1 MTLRLSTLA
10 VLLAAVAVAPA
21 AGAQS
26 GAPARP
32 VAAPAPDRAVLAP
45 AARQALGIQTDAGAA
60 LYARAY
66 ADALAFRL
74 DAAEAGFRQL
84 GAVEPGPAAAY
95 GLESAALWRAL
106 MTDDDGDYDRFY
118 ALNDSLGG
126 VAGRLGDAPGA
137 RLVAA
142 VGTLHRALALG
153 RQERYARAGNA
164 FRDACGAFRALD
176 GPDAQFGQGVC
187 EVAAGAVPR
196 KYRWLARLFGFRGT
210 VAGGLGRLDAASTA
224 GGALAVDA
232 AVGLA
237 VSDATLNER
246 RAGSVDRLV
255 ALAAAHPDSPVLAYL
270 AGYHLLLDRRA
281 AQAEAEL
288 RRAQAAARAPG
299 VAAVPFVEAHLGT
312 ALFRQRRWAEAAETL
327 ESFARTFRG
336 RSLVAP
342 ATLDA
347 GIAYEMTGDRARAE
361 RLYRRV
367 RAQRD
372 YDSDLSAEREAQRRL
387 AAPMTGAER
396 ALVAG
401 GAAYDAG
408 DYDDAVRLLQPVVT
422 DAALSDAVR
431 AEAAYRTGRARQAQE
446 QWADALRHFRLAADN
461 PGDPLAKWGP
471 WSVYHA
477 GEVHEATG
485 DLDRAEARYREAL
498 ANESEFDYH
507 KSLEQRTRA
516 ALERIGR

>member
-1 MTLRLSTLA
+1 MIRSGLLLA
-10 VLLAAVAVAPA
+10 LLAAAAVGLPA
-21 AGAQS
+21 SAQAGA
-26 GAPARP
+26 AARP
-32 VAAPAPDRAVLAP
+32 VAAPVPLG
-45 AARQALGIQTDAGAA
+45 ARQALGIETDAGAA

-74 DAAEAGFRQL
+74 DAARRGFRQL
-84 GAVEPGPAAAY
+84 GAVEPGPASVY
-95 GLESAALWRAL
+95 GLESTALWQAL
-106 MTDDDGDYDRFY
+106 MTDDDADFDRFY
-118 ALNDSLGG
+118 ALNDSLAA
-126 VAGRLGDAPGA
+126 VTDRLGDAPGA

-142 VGTLHRALALG
+142 VGTLHRALAFG
-153 RQERYARAGNA
+153 RQERYTRAGTS
-164 FRDACGAFRALD
+164 FRDACGAFRGLD

-246 RAGSVDRLV
+246 RAGSVDRLA
-255 ALAAAHPDSPVLAYL
+255 ALAASHPESPILAYL

-281 AQAEAEL
+281 AEAEAEL
-288 RRAQAAARAPG
+288 RRAQELARAPG
-299 VAAVPFVEAHLGT
+299 VTAVPFVEAHLGV
-312 ALFRQRRWAEAAETL
+312 ALFRQRRFAEAAPVL

-336 RSLVAP
+336 RSLVAQ

-367 RAQRD
+367 RAARD
-372 YDSDLSAEREAQRRL
+372 YDSDLSAEREAGRRL
-387 AAPMTGAER
+387 AAPMTEPER

-408 DYDDAVRLLQPVVT
+408 DYDPAVRLLQPVVT
-422 DAALSDAVR
+422 DSALPEAVR
-431 AEAAYRTGRARQAQE
+431 AEAAYRTGRARQAQRD
-446 QWADALRHFRLAADN
+446 WPDALRHFRLAADR

-477 GEVHEATG
+477 GEVYEATG
-485 DLDRAEARYREAL
+485 DTDQAEASYQKVLENEA
-498 ANESEFDYH
+498 EFDYH

>member
-1 MTLRLSTLA
+1 MTRFLA
-10 VLLAAVAVAPA
+10 LLAGFSLLSAP
-21 AGAQS
+21 GAEAQT
-26 GAPARP
+26 GAPASPDVGAAASARP
-32 VAAPAPDRAVLAP
+32 GLAP

-60 LYARAY
+60 LYAQAY

-74 DAAEAGFRQL
+74 DDARDGFRQL
-84 GAVEPGPAAAY
+84 AAVEPGPAAVY
-95 GLESAALWRAL
+95 GLESAALWEVL
-106 MTDDDGDYDRFY
+106 MSDDDEDFDRFY
-118 ALNDSLGG
+118 ALNDSLAT
-126 VAGRLGDAPGA
+126 VTGRLADAPGA

-142 VGTLHRALALG
+142 TGLLHRALAFG

-164 FRDACGAFRALD
+164 FKDACGAFRGLD

-210 VAGGLGRLDAASTA
+210 VAGGLTRLDAASTA

-255 ALAAAHPDSPVLAYL
+255 ALAKGHPDSPVLAYL
-270 AGYHLLLDRRA
+270 AGTHLLLDRRA
-281 AQAEAEL
+281 AEAEAEL
-288 RRAQAAARAPG
+288 RRAGAAQSAPG
-299 VAAVPFVEAHLGT
+299 VSAVPFVEAHLGQ
-312 ALFRQRRWAEAAETL
+312 ALFRQRRWAEAAAML
-327 ESFARTFRG
+327 ESFARSFRG
-336 RSLVAP
+336 RSLVAQS
-342 ATLDA
+342 TLDA
-347 GIAYEMTGDRARAE
+347 GLAYEMAGDRAHAE

-367 RAQRD
+367 RATRD
-372 YDSDLSAEREAQRRL
+372 YDSDLAAEREAERRL
-387 AAPMTGAER
+387 AAPMTEAER
-396 ALVAG
+396 ALVSG

-408 DYDDAVRLLQPVVT
+408 DYDQAVRILQPVVT
-422 DAALSDAVR
+422 DSDLPEIAR

-446 QWADALRHFRLAADN
+446 NWPDALRHFRLASDR

-477 GEVHEATG
+477 GEVYEAMG
-485 DLDRAEARYREAL
+485 DLDQAANRYRAVLE
-498 ANESEFDYH
+498 NEDEFDYS

>member
-1 MTLRLSTLA
+1 MP
-10 VLLAAVAVAPA
+10 AAVA
-21 AGAQS
+21 QT
-26 GAPARP
+26 
-32 VAAPAPDRAVLAP
+32 AAPAPPVAAGPELAP
-45 AARQALGIQTDAGAA
+45 AAREALGLQTDAGAA

-74 DAAEAGFRQL
+74 DAARDGFRRL

-95 GLESAALWRAL
+95 GLESTALWQAL
-106 MTDDDGDYDRFY
+106 MTDDDADFDRFY
-118 ALNDSLGG
+118 ALNDSLSD
-126 VAGRLGDAPGA
+126 VADRLDDAPGA

-142 VGTLHRALALG
+142 VGTLHRALAYG
-153 RQERYARAGNA
+153 RQERYARAGNS
-164 FRDACGAFRALD
+164 FKNACGAFRQLD

-210 VAGGLGRLDAASTA
+210 VAGGLGRLDAASLA

-255 ALAAAHPDSPVLAYL
+255 ALAARHPDSPVLAYL
-270 AGYHLLLDRRA
+270 AGTHLLLDRRA
-281 AQAEAEL
+281 AEAEAVL
-288 RRAQAAARAPG
+288 RRAQVAAQAPG
-299 VAAVPFVEAHLGT
+299 VTPVPFVEAHLGQ
-312 ALFRQRRWAEAAETL
+312 ALFRQRRWAEAADVL
-327 ESFARTFRG
+327 ESFTRTFRG
-336 RSLVAP
+336 RSLVAQ
-342 ATLDA
+342 ATLEA
-347 GIAYEMTGDRARAE
+347 GVASEMAGDRGRAE

-367 RAQRD
+367 RATRD
-372 YDSDLSAEREAQRRL
+372 YDSDLAAEREAERRL
-387 AAPMTGAER
+387 EAPMTGAER

-408 DYDDAVRLLQPVVT
+408 DYDDAVRVLQPVVT
-422 DAALSDAVR
+422 DSALPEAAR

-446 QWADALRHFRLAADN
+446 DWPDALRHFRLASDR

-477 GEVHEATG
+477 GEVYEATG
-485 DLDRAEARYREAL
+485 DTDQAEARYQEVL
-498 ANESEFDYH
+498 ANEDEFDYH
-507 KSLEQRTRA
+507 KSLEQRARA